1 MGRRVLRAALAVG
14 ALVLEPVVAGPP
26 CAPDQPEAR
35 LERATAPAD
44 DAAAATRSAAAV
56 GGTRHDVPLRGD
68 GKHLIVDGTLNGTV
82 SGPMLIDTGASY
94 CVLTP
99 GTARRLG
106 LRTGSSKRSVPVAT
120 ANGKVDAEL
129 VELEAVEIEH
139 ARLAKVDAVVMDAV
153 EPPLI
158 GIVGLS
164 FLTQFRFSVD
174 PAQGTLR
181 LEQ

>member
-1 MGRRVLRAALAVG
+1 MLRRLFGAAVTVG
-14 ALVLEPVVAGPP
+14 ALVLDPTEGGQQ
-26 CAPDQPEAR
+26 CAREHPEAR
-35 LERATAPAD
+35 LERATVPAD
-44 DAAAATRSAAAV
+44 DAEMPARPALAGT
-56 GGTRHDVPLRGD
+56 TRHDIPLRGD
-68 GKHLIVDGTLNGTV
+68 GKHLIVEGTLNGTV

-106 LRTGSSKRSVPVAT
+106 LRAAARKRSVPVAT
-120 ANGKVDAEL
+120 ANGKVDADLFEIGALEL
-129 VELEAVEIEH
+129 RS
-139 ARLAKVDAVVMDAV
+139 ARLARVDAVVMDAV

-174 PAQGTLR
+174 LAQGTLR